1 MKGKD
6 QSDKAAVLNTEM
18 REGISLKKQ
27 HLRRDR
33 DKLGKPS
40 MLSLHQPKLHQ
51 ALRPPTYWLISEPF
65 LGWIQ
70 WVEPKSQPST
80 LLWSISPGQRQ
91 WVRTYLSPGNT
102 YPRRIKNYSG
112 VVRGNAC
119 NPESG
124 IIDTRFSYLLVAW
137 PWISYLTSLWPL

>member
-6 QSDKAAVLNTEM
+6 QSDKAAVFNTEM

-51 ALRPPTYWLISEPF
+51 ALRPPLTGLFLNPFSDESSE
-65 LGWIQ
+65 
-70 WVEPKSQPST
+70 
-80 LLWSISPGQRQ
+80 
-91 WVRTYLSPGNT
+91 
-102 YPRRIKNYSG
+102 
-112 VVRGNAC
+112 
-119 NPESG
+119 
-124 IIDTRFSYLLVAW
+124 
-137 PWISYLTSLWPL
+137 